1 MWKSLEEFYKSK
13 QWEKFIAALK
23 QERVNDEGFIICAHC
38 GEPIVKKYDCIGHH
52 IEELTLENVNDY
64 TISLNPD
71 NVELIHFKCHN
82 KAHKRFGY
90 GNAHR
95 KPAPTQEVYIVY
107 GSPCSGKTT
116 FVRESAGEN
125 DIILDIDNIY
135 ECITANERYIK
146 PERIRENAFGIRDC
160 ILDMIKCRRGK
171 WFTAWVIGG
180 YPLLM
185 ERTRLETALGAKS
198 IFIDTD
204 KETCLNRARDRPK
217 EYQQYIEDWWNKF
230 QPSPTE

>member
-13 QWEKFIAALK
+13 QWEKFMAALK
-23 QERVNDEGFIICAHC
+23 QERVNDKGFIICAHC
-38 GEPIVKKYDCIGHH
+38 GEPIIKKYDCIGHH

-64 TISLNPD
+64 SISLNPD
-71 NVELIHFKCHN
+71 NVELIHFRCHN
-82 KAHKRFGY
+82 KAHRRFGSE
-90 GNAHR
+90 GVR
-95 KPAPTQEVYIVY
+95 EVYIVY

-116 FVRESAGEN
+116 FVRENAGEN

-135 ECITANERYIK
+135 QCITVNDRYIK
-146 PERIRENAFGIRDC
+146 PERIRENVFGIRDC

-171 WFTAWVIGG
+171 WYTAWVIGS

-185 ERTRLETALGAKS
+185 ERTRLETVLGAKS

-217 EYQQYIEDWWNKF
+217 EYQRFVEDWWNKF
-230 QPSPTE
+230 QPSPS

>member
-13 QWEKFIAALK
+13 QWERFMAALK
-23 QERVNDEGFIICAHC
+23 QERINDEGFIICAHC
-38 GEPIVKKYDCIGHH
+38 GEPIIKKYDCIGHH

-64 TISLNPD
+64 SISLNPD
-71 NVELIHFKCHN
+71 NVELIHFRCHN
-82 KAHKRFGY
+82 KAHRRFGSE
-90 GNAHR
+90 GVR
-95 KPAPTQEVYIVY
+95 EVYIVY
-107 GSPCSGKTT
+107 GSPCSGKST

-135 ECITANERYIK
+135 QCITVNDRYIK
-146 PERIRENAFGIRDC
+146 PERIKENVFGIRDC

-171 WFTAWVIGG
+171 WYTAWIIGS

-185 ERTRLETALGAKS
+185 ERVRLETMLGAKS

-204 KETCLNRARDRPK
+204 KETCLNRARYRPK
-217 EYQQYIEDWWNKF
+217 EYQQFVEDWWNKF
-230 QPSPTE
+230 QPSPS

>member
-1 MWKSLEEFYKSK
+1 MWRSLEEFYKSK
-13 QWEKFIAALK
+13 QWEKFMAALK
-23 QERVNDEGFIICAHC
+23 QERINDEGFIICAHC
-38 GEPIVKKYDCIGHH
+38 GEPIIKKYDCIGHH

-64 TISLNPD
+64 SISLNPD
-71 NVELIHFKCHN
+71 NVELIHFRCHN
-82 KAHKRFGY
+82 KAHRRFGSE
-90 GNAHR
+90 GAR
-95 KPAPTQEVYIVY
+95 EVYIVY

-135 ECITANERYIK
+135 QCITVNDRYIK
-146 PERIRENAFGIRDC
+146 PERIRENVFGIRDC

-171 WFTAWVIGG
+171 WYTAWVIGS

-185 ERTRLETALGAKS
+185 ERARLETMLGAKS

-217 EYQQYIEDWWNKF
+217 EYQQFVEDWWNKF
-230 QPSPTE
+230 QPSPS

>member
-13 QWEKFIAALK
+13 QWEKFMAALK

-38 GEPIVKKYDCIGHH
+38 GEPIIKKYDCIGHH

-64 TISLNPD
+64 NVSLNPD

-82 KAHKRFGY
+82 KAHKRFGAE
-90 GNAHR
+90 GIR
-95 KPAPTQEVYIVY
+95 EVCIVY

-116 FVRESAGEN
+116 FVREVAEKN
-125 DIILDIDNIY
+125 DIILDMDNIY
-135 ECITANERYIK
+135 QCITVNERYIK
-146 PERIRENAFGIRDC
+146 PERIRECAFGIRDC

-171 WFTAWVIGG
+171 WNTAWVIGG

-185 ERTRLETALGAKS
+185 ERTRLELSLGAKS

-217 EYQQYIEDWWNKF
+217 EYQQFVEDWWNKF
-230 QPSPTE
+230 QPSPT

>member
-13 QWEKFIAALK
+13 QWEKFIDLLK
-23 QERVNDEGFIICAHC
+23 QERSNNKGDIICAHC
-38 GEPIVKKYDCIGHH
+38 GELIIKKYDCIGHH
-52 IEELTLENVNDY
+52 IEELTL
-64 TISLNPD
+64 NPD
-71 NVELIHFKCHN
+71 NVELIHFRCHN
-82 KAHKRFGY
+82 KAHRRFGSE
-90 GNAHR
+90 GVR
-95 KPAPTQEVYIVY
+95 EVYIVY

-116 FVRESAGEN
+116 FVRENAGEN

-135 ECITANERYIK
+135 QCITVNDRYIK
-146 PERIRENAFGIRDC
+146 PERIRENVFGIRDC

-171 WFTAWVIGG
+171 WYTAWVIGS

-185 ERTRLETALGAKS
+185 ERTRLETVLGAKS

-217 EYQQYIEDWWNKF
+217 EYQRFVEDWWNKF
-230 QPSPTE
+230 QPSPS

>member
-13 QWEKFIAALK
+13 QWEKFMAALK
-23 QERVNDEGFIICAHC
+23 QERINDKGFIICAHC
-38 GEPIVKKYDCIGHH
+38 GEAIIKKYDCIGHH

-64 TISLNPD
+64 SISLNPD
-71 NVELIHFKCHN
+71 NVELIHFRCHN
-82 KAHKRFGY
+82 KAHRRFGSE
-90 GNAHR
+90 GSR
-95 KPAPTQEVYIVY
+95 EVYIVY

-135 ECITANERYIK
+135 QCITVNDRYIK
-146 PERIRENAFGIRDC
+146 PERIRENVFGIRDC

-171 WFTAWVIGG
+171 WYTAWIIGS

-185 ERTRLETALGAKS
+185 ERTRLETILGAKS

-217 EYQQYIEDWWNKF
+217 EYQQFVEDWWNKF
-230 QPSPTE
+230 QPSPS

>member
-125 DIILDIDNIY
+125 DIILDIDNI
-135 ECITANERYIK
+135 
-146 PERIRENAFGIRDC
+146 
-160 ILDMIKCRRGK
+160 LDMIKCRRGK

-217 EYQQYIEDWWNKF
+217 EYQQFVEDWWNKF

>member
-13 QWEKFIAALK
+13 QWEKFMAALK

-38 GEPIVKKYDCIGHH
+38 GEPIIKKYDCIGHH

-64 TISLNPD
+64 SISFNPD
-71 NVELIHFKCHN
+71 NVELIHFRCHN
-82 KAHKRFGY
+82 KAHRRFGSE
-90 GNAHR
+90 GVR
-95 KPAPTQEVYIVY
+95 EVYIVY

-116 FVRESAGEN
+116 FVRENAGEN

-135 ECITANERYIK
+135 QCITVNDRYIK
-146 PERIRENAFGIRDC
+146 PERIRENVFGIRDC

-171 WFTAWVIGG
+171 WYTAWVIGS

-185 ERTRLETALGAKS
+185 ERTRLETVLGAKS

-217 EYQQYIEDWWNKF
+217 EYQRFVEDWWNKF
-230 QPSPTE
+230 QPSPS